1 MAARM
6 AAVGAALCVTLLLL
20 LPAVSAFY
28 LPGVAPLD
36 LAQVRAFLYAIRSP
50 ASLAVFFCFP
60 LLRFFEQGGLGTWFT
75 QDL

>member
-1 MAARM
+1 M

-36 LAQVRAFLYAIRSP
+36 LAQVRAFLLSIRSH
-50 ASLAVFFCFP
+50 ASLAFLLFSSFTIFVARWLGDVVF
-60 LLRFFEQGGLGTWFT
+60 RMIRM
-75 QDL
+75 

>member
-1 MAARM
+1 M

-36 LAQVRAFLYAIRSP
+36 LAQVRALPLRDTIPCFSGLFFLFLLPILVARW
-50 ASLAVFFCFP
+50 LGDVFFA
-60 LLRFFEQGGLGTWFT
+60 
-75 QDL
+75 